1 MQINENRSKIII
13 KIANKEN
20 FFDLSLCAEE
30 YIELIDNFRQKFLNE
45 QFFVLLA
52 YWNNV
57 LAGILV
63 AEDNSQKV
71 DSLEKILPTMS
82 LSLLFIN
89 PNYRHKGLGKR
100 LMNCL
105 IMILLKK
112 GFASISIELPKN
124 YKEGIHFFLHNDFL
138 NYKFRQIEKTDTKII
153 LEMNLWNDYGIRDCQ
168 LIQLD
173 SSILY

>member
-1 MQINENRSKIII
+1 MQINKNSSKIII
-13 KIANKEN
+13 KVADDES
-20 FFDLSLCAEE
+20 FFDLNLCAEE
-30 YIELIDNFRQKFLNE
+30 YIELIDNFKQKFLDE
-45 QFFVLLA
+45 QFFILIA
-52 YWNNV
+52 YCNNV

-63 AEDNSQKV
+63 AEDNSRKV
-71 DSLEKILPTMS
+71 DSLEKILPNMS

-100 LMNCL
+100 LINCL
-105 IMILLKK
+105 LMILLKK

-124 YKEGIHFFLHNDFL
+124 YKEGIHFLLHNDFL

-173 SSILY
+173 SHILY